1 MVNLNYDPLASFDV
15 VLSDVVYR
23 RDGNT
28 SWQAT
33 IYQPQGDGPF
43 PGLLDIHGG
52 AWNRGERPND
62 LVTNQA
68 LAASGIVVVAIDF
81 RLAPD
86 HPYPA
91 QVIDTN
97 YATRWFKA
105 HAQDFNVDPQ
115 SIGGMGS
122 SSGGHTVMLSAMRP
136 NDPRYAALP
145 LPESDGPEGDA
156 IDASFRY
163 LLCCWPV
170 LDPYARYV
178 YAKGAGEEFLSV
190 SSEAYFLNEEAM
202 HEGNPQEILER
213 GEKAELPP
221 TILIQGTNDRNVPQ
235 SIPTRFEEAYRK
247 AGGHLELEWFP
258 DQVHGFGN
266 TAGPES
272 DRAIALM
279 KGFVAKQLSRTGAAV

>member
-1 MVNLNYDPLASFDV
+1 MANLNYDPSASFDV
-15 VLSDVVYR
+15 ALSDVVYR

-33 IYQPQGDGPF
+33 IYQPQGEGPF

-52 AWNRGERPND
+52 AWNRGERPD
-62 LVTNQA
+62 DRVTNHS
-68 LAASGIVVVAIDF
+68 LAASGIVVAAIDF

-105 HAQDFNVDPQ
+105 HAKDFNVDPQ

-136 NDPRYAALP
+136 SDPRYAALP
-145 LPESDGPEGDA
+145 LPESDAPEGDA

-178 YAKGAGEEFLSV
+178 YAKGAGEEILSV

>member
-1 MVNLNYDPLASFDV
+1 MDNLNYDPTARLEVAV
-15 VLSDVVYR
+15 SDVVYR
-23 RDGNT
+23 QDGNT

-43 PGLLDIHGG
+43 PGLLDVHGG
-52 AWNRGERPND
+52 AWNRGERSND
-62 LVTNQA
+62 RVTNQA

-145 LPESDGPEGDA
+145 LPESDAPERDA
-156 IDASFRY
+156 IDASFLY

-170 LDPYARYV
+170 LDPHVRYL

-190 SSEAYFLNEEAM
+190 SSEAYFMNEAAM
-202 HEGNPQEILER
+202 HQGNPQEILER

-247 AGGHLELEWFP
+247 AGGHLELEWFQ

-272 DRAIALM
+272 DRAIQLM